1 MNSVHLRARAAVF
14 AVLLLAGAWLALLSC
29 SSDPANTLGSDSDLL
44 GSEPGTVYQ
53 DTIGV
58 LADTVYAFDTPVAGD
73 TDLEVGNDS
82 LYTHTMVL
90 QVGFSDLQSGDVS
103 RTVESAA
110 LHFATNNV
118 SGNIPIRFYGMG
130 AGHTYTEGN
139 TFSGLDTLT
148 DADAILD
155 PVADSIERHLE
166 QQTPLYPIP
175 PLLAQDWIRDTGKR
189 EAIAVVYHD
198 DVNYRVV
205 TVPGSEATQGHPY
218 LQVTYV
224 GGIQRSYDV
233 TQDATAYRPNFTTSN
248 LIVSDG
254 YARRV
259 YFRAQLDAL
268 AKDSAVHTATIR
280 FHIVPGSIK
289 GTSTSLILYIPD
301 DTNPADAD
309 FKTGQRITEQAVEDT
324 DTVLEFPMTNAIF
337 LILQDK
343 LKDNGF
349 AIRFANENLELR
361 QIELYGTDAPDSL
374 RPQVFVTSSTPAD
387 FH

>member
-14 AVLLLAGAWLALLSC
+14 AALVTAGAWLALLSC
-29 SSDPANTLGSDSDLL
+29 SSDPSSSLGSDSDLL

-82 LYTHTMVL
+82 LYTHTIIL
-90 QVGFSDLQSGDVS
+90 QPGFSNLQSGDVS

-110 LHFATNNV
+110 LHFTTTNV
-118 SGNIPIRFYGMG
+118 TGNFPVHFLGLG

-139 TFSGLDTLT
+139 AVSGLDTLT

-155 PVADSIERHLE
+155 PVANSIDRHLE
-166 QQTPLYPIP
+166 KATPLYPIP
-175 PLLAQDWIRDTGKR
+175 ALLAQDWIRDSTKR
-189 EAIAVVYHD
+189 EAIAVVYTD
-198 DVNYRVV
+198 NVNYRVS
-205 TVPGSEATQGHPY
+205 TIPAKEAGDGHPY
-218 LQVTYV
+218 LQVNYV
-224 GGIQRSYDV
+224 GGIQRAYDI
-233 TQDATAYRPNFTTSN
+233 THDATAFRPNFTTSN

-254 YARRV
+254 YARRI

-268 AKDSAVHTATIR
+268 KKDSAVHTATIR

-289 GTSTSLILYIPD
+289 GANTSLILYIPD
-301 DTNPADAD
+301 NTDPTKAD
-309 FKTGQRITEQAVEDT
+309 FKTGQRITEQPVEDT

-337 LILQDK
+337 LILQKK

-349 AIRFANENLELR
+349 AVRFANENLELR

>member
-1 MNSVHLRARAAVF
+1 MNSVHWRARAAVF
-14 AVLLLAGAWLALLSC
+14 ATLLTAGAWLALLSC
-29 SSDPANTLGSDSDLL
+29 SSDPANSLGSDSDLL
-44 GSEPGTVYQ
+44 GSEPGAVYQ

-82 LYTHTMVL
+82 LYTHTIVM
-90 QVGFSDLQSGDVS
+90 QPGFTELKPDEVV
-103 RTVESAA
+103 RTVDKAE
-110 LHFATNNV
+110 LHFTTTNV
-118 SGNIPIRFYGMG
+118 SGNFPVRFYGMG
-130 AGHTYTEGN
+130 AGHTYTEGKAF
-139 TFSGLDTLT
+139 TGLDTLT
-148 DADAILD
+148 DANAILD
-155 PVADSIERHLE
+155 PIDNTIDRNLE
-166 QQTPLYPIP
+166 QATGLYPIP
-175 PLLAQDWIRDTGKR
+175 AALAQDWIRDSTKR

-198 DVNYRVV
+198 NVNYRV
-205 TVPGSEATQGHPY
+205 TTIPAKEAGTGHPY

-224 GGIQRSYDV
+224 GGIQRSYDI
-233 TQDATAYRPNFTTSN
+233 THDATAYHPNFTTSN

-280 FHIVPGSIK
+280 LHIVPGSIK
-289 GTSTSLILYIPD
+289 GTTTSLILYIPD

-309 FKTGQRITEQAVEDT
+309 FKTGQRITEQAVDDT

>member
-1 MNSVHLRARAAVF
+1 MNSVHWRARAAVF
-14 AVLLLAGAWLALLSC
+14 ATLLAAGAWLALLSC
-29 SSDPANTLGSDSDLL
+29 SSDPATSLGSDSDLL

-58 LADTVYAFDTPVAGD
+58 LADTVYAFDTPIASD

-82 LYTHTMVL
+82 LYTHIIVL
-90 QVGFSDLQSGDVS
+90 QPGFSDLQSGDVS
-103 RTVESAA
+103 RTVQSAA
-110 LHFATNNV
+110 LHFTTTNV
-118 SGNIPIRFYGMG
+118 SGNFPVRFFGMG

-155 PVADSIERHLE
+155 PVANSIDRHLE
-166 QQTPLYPIP
+166 TATPLYPIP
-175 PLLAQDWIRDTGKR
+175 ALLAQEWIRDSTKR
-189 EAIAVVYHD
+189 EAIAVVYAD
-198 DVNYRVV
+198 NVNYRV
-205 TVPGSEATQGHPY
+205 TTIPAKEAGAAHPY
-218 LQVTYV
+218 LQVNYV
-224 GGIQRSYDV
+224 GGIQRAYDI
-233 TQDATAYRPNFTTSN
+233 THDATAYRPNFTTQN

-259 YFRAQLDAL
+259 YFRTQLDAL
-268 AKDSAVHTATIR
+268 ARNSAVHTATIR
-280 FHIVPGSIK
+280 FHIVPGSVK
-289 GTSTSLILYIPD
+289 GTTTSLILYIPD

-309 FKTGQRITEQAVEDT
+309 FKTGQRITEQAVDDT